1 MATELSIFV
10 TTPLGKQIRAT
21 KSHWKK
27 IVETKHPSIRGKE
40 EEVKRALET
49 PFEIRASKS
58 DENVH
63 LYYLY
68 LEDKYLCV
76 VVKNLNDQGFIITA
90 YFTEKIK
97 EGRQI
102 WRK

>member
-1 MATELSIFV
+1 MATELSLFA

-21 KSHWKK
+21 RSHWEK
-27 IVETKHPSIRGKE
+27 IVETKHPSLRGKE
-40 EEVKRALET
+40 EEVKQALET

-63 LYYLY
+63 LYYIDF
-68 LEDKYLCV
+68 EGKYLCV
-76 VVKNLNDQGFIITA
+76 VVKNLNDQGFVITA

-102 WRK
+102 WKK